1 MLSRELKQGI
11 HWVGAIDWDRRTF
24 DELIPLPDGTSYNA
38 YLVKGGEKTA
48 LIDTVDPAFAD
59 VLLDRLAALGVTR
72 LDYVISNHAEQ
83 DHSGAI
89 PAVLAR
95 HPEAMVVA
103 TPKGQGLLMDLLAI
117 PAERFLPAE
126 DGAALELGGR
136 RLRFIHFPWVHWPET
151 MLTWLEQD
159 RMLFSCDLFGAHLA
173 LGDMVAPDDCVAMEA
188 AKRYYAEI
196 MMPYRN
202 VIRGNLPRVTA
213 LPVETICPS
222 HGPVLHRP
230 QAILDAYQ
238 RWVADQPGERA
249 VIAYASMHDSTRV
262 MVQHLAEALITR
274 GVGVDLFNLATAD
287 LGKLAVALVDAGT
300 LVLGSPMV
308 VGGAHPLVAN
318 AAYVANLL
326 KPRARHG
333 AIIGSYGWGGKM
345 VAQLTGLMPA
355 LKLEWFEPVSA
366 KGLPKPTDLEA
377 LDRLA
382 DAIAAKHGELRT
394 APGDAAS
401 HTTP

>member
-1 MLSRELKQGI
+1 MLSRELKPGI
-11 HWVGAIDWDRRTF
+11 HWVGALDWDRRTF

-38 YLVKGGEKTA
+38 YLVRGTERTA
-48 LIDTVDPAFAD
+48 LVDSVDPAFAD
-59 VLLDRLAALGVTR
+59 VLLDRLAALGVER

-103 TPKGQGLLMDLLAI
+103 TPKGQGLLTDLLAI

-126 DGAALELGGR
+126 DGATLELGGR
-136 RLRFIHFPWVHWPET
+136 TLRFLHFPWVHWPET

-159 RMLFSCDLFGAHLA
+159 RVLFSCDLFGAHLA
-173 LGDMVAPDDCVAMEA
+173 VGEPVAADDCAALEA

-213 LPVETICPS
+213 LPVDTICPS

-230 QAILDAYQ
+230 QAILDAYR
-238 RWVADQPGERA
+238 RWVADRPGERA
-249 VIAYASMHDSTRV
+249 VIAYASMHDSTRL
-262 MVQHLAEALITR
+262 MVQHLAEALIAR
-274 GVGVDLFNLATAD
+274 GVGVDLLDLAHAD
-287 LGKLAVALVDAGT
+287 LGRLAVALVDAGT
-300 LVLGSPMV
+300 LVLGSPTV
-308 VGGAHPLVAN
+308 LGGAHPLVAN
-318 AAYVANLL
+318 AAYLANLL
-326 KPRARHG
+326 KPRARYG
-333 AIIGSYGWGGKM
+333 AIVGSYGWGGKT
-345 VAQLTGLMPA
+345 AGQLAGLMPA
-355 LKLEWFEPVSA
+355 LKLELFEPVSA
-366 KGLPKPTDLEA
+366 KGLPRSADFVA

-382 DAIAAKHGELRT
+382 DAIAAKHAEH
-394 APGDAAS
+394 AAA
-401 HTTP
+401 

>member
-1 MLSRELKQGI
+1 MRNHTLTDGV

-24 DELIPLPDGTSYNA
+24 DELVPLPDGTSYNA
-38 YLVKGGEKTA
+38 YLVKGGEQTA

-95 HPEAMVVA
+95 HPEATVVA
-103 TPKGQGLLMDLLAI
+103 TARGQGLLMDLLAI
-117 PAERFLPAE
+117 PAERFLPVE
-126 DGAALELGGR
+126 DGAGLELGGR
-136 RLRFIHFPWVHWPET
+136 TLRFIHFPWVHWPET

-159 RMLFSCDLFGAHLA
+159 RMLFSGDLFGAHLA
-173 LGDMVAPDDCVAMEA
+173 VGGLAAPEECVAMDA

-213 LPVETICPS
+213 LPVDTICPS
-222 HGPVLHRP
+222 HGPVLRRP
-230 QAILDAYQ
+230 QAILDAYEG
-238 RWVADQPGERA
+238 WVADQPGGRT
-249 VIAYASMHDSTRV
+249 VIAYASMHDSTRL
-262 MVQHLAEALITR
+262 MVQHLAEALLER
-274 GVGVDLFNLATAD
+274 GMSVDLFNLATAD
-287 LGKLAVALVDAGT
+287 LGRFAVALVDAGT

-326 KPRARHG
+326 KPKARFC
-333 AIIGSYGWGGKM
+333 AIVGSYGWGGKM
-345 VAQLTGLMPA
+345 ARQLATLLPN
-355 LKLEWFEPVSA
+355 LEIEMLEPVLA
-366 KGLPKPTDLEA
+366 KGLPRATDFEA
-377 LDRLA
+377 LERLA
-382 DAIAAKHGELRT
+382 DTIAQKHAALRG
-394 APGDAAS
+394 A
-401 HTTP
+401 

>member
-1 MLSRELKQGI
+1 MLSRELQKGI
-11 HWVGAIDWDRRTF
+11 HWVGALDWDRRTF

-48 LIDTVDPAFAD
+48 LIDSVDPAFAD

-95 HPEAMVVA
+95 YPEAMVVA
-103 TPKGQGLLMDLLAI
+103 TPRGQGLLMDLLAI
-117 PAERFLPAE
+117 PAERCLPAE

-136 RLRFIHFPWVHWPET
+136 TLRFIHFPWVHWPET

-159 RMLFSCDLFGAHLA
+159 QVLFSCDLFGAHLA
-173 LGDMVAPDDCVAMEA
+173 VGDMVAPDDCVALEA

-202 VIRGNLPRVTA
+202 VIRGNLPRVTV
-213 LPVETICPS
+213 LPVDTICPS

-230 QAILDAYQ
+230 HAILDAY
-238 RWVADQPGERA
+238 RGWVSDEPKDRA
-249 VIAYASMHDSTRV
+249 VIAYASMHASTRV
-262 MVQHLAEALITR
+262 MAQHLAEALIAR
-274 GVGVDLFNLATAD
+274 GVGVDLFNLANAD
-287 LGKLAVALVDAGT
+287 LGKIAIALVDAAT
-300 LVLGSPMV
+300 IVLGSPTV
-308 VGGAHPLVAN
+308 LGGAHPLVAN

-326 KPRARHG
+326 KPRARFG
-333 AIIGSYGWGGKM
+333 AIVGSYGWGGKM
-345 VAQLTGLMPA
+345 VNQLTGLMPN
-355 LKLEWFEPVSA
+355 LKLELFEPVIV
-366 KGLPKPTDLEA
+366 KGLPKPADLET

-382 DAIAAKHGELRT
+382 EAIAAKHAGLGS
-394 APGDAAS
+394 A
-401 HTTP
+401 